1 MLPQR
6 TWSVQLNLDEL
17 NAAWMVLREPVEKA
31 DFLDGMTHGL
41 NLAGRPGQESPAYA
55 SGFNLGH
62 QSRTATEEYREQ
74 QSKNGKLG
82 GRPKKTAALAPLN
95 RRFAGAEAMPKVT
108 DSGFP
113 DLGQEECMYG
123 TRTPARAAGAPPAD
137 PAGGLAG
144 WDDIP
149 LAQAQH
155 VNGGRQ

>member
-95 RRFAGAEAMPKVT
+95 RRFAGAERRQPRRLRLLRVRQGLT
-108 DSGFP
+108 LPLPRLGWGF
-113 DLGQEECMYG
+113 L
-123 TRTPARAAGAPPAD
+123 RLAA
-137 PAGGLAG
+137 
-144 WDDIP
+144 W
-149 LAQAQH
+149 
-155 VNGGRQ
+155 GRGRRSLE